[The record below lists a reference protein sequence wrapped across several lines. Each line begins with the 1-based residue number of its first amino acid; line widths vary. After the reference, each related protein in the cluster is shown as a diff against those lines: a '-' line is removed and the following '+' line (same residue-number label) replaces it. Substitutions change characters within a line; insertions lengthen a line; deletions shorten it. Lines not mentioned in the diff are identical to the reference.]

1 MSLPMVSSGGH
12 AQRHL
17 RDNICSSTLTQ
28 SLGWLVFDV
37 DHEDSFEAWD
47 RANLHPPNL
56 YAQNPAN
63 GHSHLLYALATP
75 VGTCDSHRRA
85 PIELAA
91 AVQRGMTRR
100 LRADPCYANRLAKN
114 PQHPR
119 WRTSWLIGE
128 PFDLKKLLE
137 PLDREDTR
145 PFAQRSEIAGI
156 SRNCDL
162 FDALRGFAY
171 ANVLAFKETGN
182 LNAWV
187 RCLLE
192 EARAINTCFL
202 LPLSIGEMRQI
213 ARSVGKWTWHERF
226 ADIQATRAS
235 RGRSLLA
242 KATSDSIATA
252 IDQLEGRTTTVAI
265 AQRIGKSPRTVRRY
279 ASQPRHQYEA
289 HSLQQSRPWLAQGIS
304 RATWYRQKG

>member
-1 MSLPMVSSGGH
+1 MIDQPLWETWTNRLPTRPLCCDVFADGVFRRPR
-12 AQRHL
+12 AEALARQHL
-17 RDNICSSTLTQ
+17 QFNTDT

-37 DHEDSFEAWD
+37 DHEDFFEAWD

-63 GHSHLLYALATP
+63 GNSHLLYALATP
-75 VGTCDSHRRA
+75 VGICDSHRRA

-171 ANVLAFKETGN
+171 ANVLAFQETGN

-192 EARAINTCFL
+192 EARAIAFYFR
-202 LPLSIGEMRQI
+202 SAS
-213 ARSVGKWTWHERF
+213 ARCAR
-226 ADIQATRAS
+226 S
-235 RGRSLLA
+235 RGRSASGRGRSSVERDLRTFRRRARVAVALFWL
-242 KATSDSIATA
+242 KQHPIQSQP
-252 IDQLEGRTTTVAI
+252 QLTNWRVGPRPWP
-265 AQRIGKSPRTVRRY
+265 SPR
-279 ASQPRHQYEA
+279 
-289 HSLQQSRPWLAQGIS
+289 G
-304 RATWYRQKG
+304 